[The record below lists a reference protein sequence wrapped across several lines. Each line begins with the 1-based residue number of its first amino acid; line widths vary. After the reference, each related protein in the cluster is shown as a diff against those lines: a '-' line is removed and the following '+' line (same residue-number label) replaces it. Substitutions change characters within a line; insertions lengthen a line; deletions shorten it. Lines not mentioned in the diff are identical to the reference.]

1 MASDALPALPVLAPS
16 ASLAERS
23 LIDADHLAKQI
34 EVGAELTA
42 REREA
47 VAAALRT
54 LMVPPARPGQRSL
67 ATRLGQAEHQHV
79 IRVMARRFYPQLSAS
94 AAATCIARRLALY
107 RGGAD
112 WARDRG
118 ADHVAEPESLRGF
131 CWRALKAYDRIL
143 SVDRIRK
150 ILGNS

>member
-1 MASDALPALPVLAPS
+1 MSVLRPLPSIMNSVPTELHRIANAIETGADLSDE
-16 ASLAERS
+16 ER
-23 LIDADHLAKQI
+23 AA
-34 EVGAELTA
+34 T
-42 REREA
+42 
-47 VAAALRT
+47 AAALRA
-54 LMVPPARPGQRSL
+54 LMVPPARPGQRSG

-79 IRVMARRFYPQLSAS
+79 IRVMAKRFYPQLSAS

-118 ADHVAEPESLRGF
+118 ADHVAEPESLRGC

>member
-1 MASDALPALPVLAPS
+1 MNSLPTELHRVAA
-16 ASLAERS
+16 A
-23 LIDADHLAKQI
+23 I
-34 EVGAELTA
+34 EAGAELTVD
-42 REREA
+42 ERQAA
-47 VAAALRT
+47 VAALRALS
-54 LMVPPARPGQRSL
+54 VPPAPGQRSVV
-67 ATRLGQAEHQHV
+67 TRVGQAEHQHV
-79 IRVMARRFYPQLSAS
+79 IRVMAKRFYPQLSAS